1 MPFVRQENLTNRRG
15 RVSAPFLVNRKERRR
30 NDAPTGRDVLLES
43 GEGTARCA
51 PTTGMRWW
59 KWEGVGGLVHF
70 HSTKCLPQ
78 RVLGF
83 IYTSVMANSRKY
95 MIAGNWKMNL
105 SVEQG
110 LRLVERLDSKVGQ
123 QATVDVVVAPSFVG
137 LHEIANLLKWSK
149 IRVASQNMSEFE
161 SGAYT
166 GDISASMLLTSGCG
180 VVILGHS
187 ERRGYFKESD
197 DLIGRKVTL
206 ALANKLTPII
216 CVGET
221 AEQRDSSETESVLTR
236 QLAGAFTDSV
246 VEDVRQGQEVIVAYE
261 PVWAIGTGQVATPEI
276 AQESHRFIRNWL
288 VEKISATVGDS
299 TRILYG
305 GSVKPDNAA
314 GLLKQEDIDGALV
327 GGCSL
332 KSAEFCAIIEATPGF
347 KLEAVQS

>member
-1 MPFVRQENLTNRRG
+1 
-15 RVSAPFLVNRKERRR
+15 
-30 NDAPTGRDVLLES
+30 
-43 GEGTARCA
+43 
-51 PTTGMRWW
+51 
-59 KWEGVGGLVHF
+59 
-70 HSTKCLPQ
+70 
-78 RVLGF
+78 
-83 IYTSVMANSRKY
+83 

-110 LRLVERLDSKVGQ
+110 LRLAGRLDTKVGRQ
-123 QATVDVVVAPSFVG
+123 TAVDVVVAPSFVA
-137 LHEIANLLKWSK
+137 LHEIASLLKWSK

-166 GDISASMLLTSGCG
+166 GDISPMMLLTSGCS

-187 ERRGYFKESD
+187 ERRGYFSETD

-221 AEQRDSSETESVLTR
+221 AEERDSTATESVVSR
-236 QLAGAFTDSV
+236 QLQGAFPEAVIQSV
-246 VEDVRQGQEVIVAYE
+246 REGQEVIVAYE
-261 PVWAIGTGQVATPEI
+261 PVWAIGTGKVATQEI

-288 VEKISATVGDS
+288 NEKISASVAAS

-314 GLLKQEDIDGALV
+314 GLLEQEDIDGALV

-332 KSAEFCAIIEATPGF
+332 KSDEFSAIIEATPGYNPD
-347 KLEAVQS
+347 AVLKSGTAESV